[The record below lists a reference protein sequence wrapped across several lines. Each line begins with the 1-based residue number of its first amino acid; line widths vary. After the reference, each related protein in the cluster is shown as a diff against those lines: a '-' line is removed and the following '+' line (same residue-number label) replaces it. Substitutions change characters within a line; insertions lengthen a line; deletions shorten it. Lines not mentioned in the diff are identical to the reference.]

1 MAIFLC
7 EKTAFAQTV
16 EHKHLI
22 FNRINCHKIF
32 NTGVAG

>member
-16 EHKHLI
+16 SPHQEQEKQ
-22 FNRINCHKIF
+22 
-32 NTGVAG
+32 NT

>member
-16 EHKHLI
+16 EL
-22 FNRINCHKIF
+22 
-32 NTGVAG
+32 NTNHTNIIQVT